1 MEDQNQRSLYK
12 LFPYIYCFSVG
23 DVTKLSNYSAVSQ
36 IRTDA
41 AMESLVVFYV
51 LPWTMIELKT
61 QVLTEFL
68 FSS

>member
-1 MEDQNQRSLYK
+1 M
-12 LFPYIYCFSVG
+12 
-23 DVTKLSNYSAVSQ
+23 KLSNYSAVSQ

-68 FSS
+68 FSSKNQLSKEGTPTDVIKNAYQT

>member
-12 LFPYIYCFSVG
+12 LFPSTVFSVG
-23 DVTKLSNYSAVSQ
+23 SVTKLSNYSAVSQ

>member
-1 MEDQNQRSLYK
+1 MEDQNQRSLLK
-12 LFPYIYCFSVG
+12 TVPIYCFSVCG
-23 DVTKLSNYSAVSQ
+23 VTKLSNYSAVSQ